1 MMASTMKAETHNRH
15 PGTDPSSQH
24 SVLHAFEFAIA
35 DQLQSQKMLLS
46 PLEHQ
51 PTCSGEELED
61 HQSHLVTTTSRNLG
75 RCVFLNRMSG
85 LVQRK
90 PGNK

>member
-1 MMASTMKAETHNRH
+1 MFPYWFDCRDDGIYN
-15 PGTDPSSQH
+15 
-24 SVLHAFEFAIA
+24 
-35 DQLQSQKMLLS
+35 LLS